1 MKVIR
6 RFYFFS
12 PYVLLSEMHPS
23 RNARFKKQEESDK
36 NRCVCCASIGA
47 LSLRRAAS
55 NDRAACG

>member
-6 RFYFFS
+6 LFFLRS
-12 PYVLLSEMHPS
+12 YVLLCEMYPS
-23 RNARFKKQEESDK
+23 LNARFKKQEESDK
-36 NRCVCCASIGA
+36 NRRVCCASIGA